1 MAGRHLERSRCCLR
15 ALRDRASGGTLGGG
29 WVEVTWAVCRR
40 LWVVLGHTVGQGR
53 GGAPGE
59 ELRFP
64 YITVNVLVH
73 SFVWVL
79 PDTYYE

>member
-29 WVEVTWAVCRR
+29 
-40 LWVVLGHTVGQGR
+40 HVGSVPSSL
-53 GGAPGE
+53 GGAGPHSRPGEGGGRRGE
-59 ELRFP
+59 ELRFS
-64 YITVNVLVH
+64 YITVNVHVH
-73 SFVWVL
+73 SCVWVL